1 MQPYQTLNIKIYKLI
16 FHLRYLQYVLNRFSH
31 EKAQI
36 R

>member
-1 MQPYQTLNIKIYKLI
+1 MQLDLALKIKIYKLI